1 MKSVL
6 LLLIIL
12 LISSGFGRALLSRF
26 IVLKE
31 SPLERFAY
39 GTAIGLGAAALG
51 VFALGMSGQLFFLPV
66 TLWWLLMAFIGCVGT
81 LGNIRDTIQGIGQG
95 ARPVRLFRP
104 QMSGM
109 ELTYANLIAPLAI
122 LVLLAIGLFC
132 VCACFQPPTGHEWDA
147 LAYHL
152 ADPKVFL
159 AQHRI
164 TSLPTEHHSNFPFL
178 MEMLYCVALLYDK
191 FPLANLLH
199 LTMGGLTL
207 VAILGFCRRILPGQV
222 GWIAVLILITT
233 PVYLWEC
240 CVAYLDVAMALYV
253 TLAAFAGAMMLE
265 TMHALQGSERIS
277 PERGVQ
283 DARKGSPQSG
293 AEERSVLERRLKEWG
308 LLAGIATGF
317 ALDTKYLALVPL
329 VLLPLLLLYRR
340 VPLRPTL
347 SLVGVAA
354 LIGCPWYLKNI
365 LLTHNPVYPF
375 LFKLFPASTY
385 WSADRAAPYQAEQA
399 SFGYPHALAYPGVPT
414 DNLFQSIVNL
424 LQTPWHLI
432 TTPQL
437 YANTGDFHFMA
448 LLGGLYAA
456 GIFPLVF
463 LRKIPRPLVNLLL
476 LFGVQ
481 LIVWFLNAQ
490 HIRYLICL
498 LPLGAVIA
506 AYGLSAVSRLD
517 RPLGRQVSRNLRL
530 FPTFVTL
537 IVTGYAV
544 FFCWALCSLPTSPK
558 VAFQTGMLPTAMNL
572 PDALKNAMEPETR
585 QDYTKRRL
593 EFYEPMEWINLNTPP
608 SAGVVLYDE
617 VRGFYLDRPYL
628 WGNGEHSSYIPY
640 SRMQN
645 GADLTS
651 WLRQH
656 GIRYVLINLNQSPFN
671 PQTENIS
678 GRELEFLRDWYEEKP
693 TPGNWRYIVADA
705 LRRGLWTATPE
716 HKRGVMVLE
725 ITRGETA
732 PTTDTRG
739 AGRTTP

>member
-6 LLLIIL
+6 LLLLIL
-12 LISSGFGRALLSRF
+12 LISSGFGRVLLSRF
-26 IVLKE
+26 TVLKD

-39 GTAIGLGAAALG
+39 GTAIGLGVAALG
-51 VFALGMSGQLFFLPV
+51 VFALGMVGQLSFLPV
-66 TLWWLLMAFIGCVGT
+66 TLWWLMMALVGCVGT
-81 LGNIRDTIQGIGQG
+81 LGNFRDTIQGMGRG
-95 ARPVRLFRP
+95 ARPARIFRP
-104 QMSGM
+104 QMGGTD
-109 ELTYANLIAPLAI
+109 LTYANLIAPVSI

-132 VCACFQPPTGHEWDA
+132 VCACFQPPAGHEWDA

-152 ADPKVFL
+152 ADPKLFL

-207 VAILGFCRRILPGQV
+207 IAIVGFCRRVLPGQV

-240 CVAYLDVAMALYV
+240 CVAYLDVTMGLYL
-253 TLAAFAGAMMLE
+253 TLAAFAGTMMIE
-265 TMHALQGSERIS
+265 TMHAAQRPEKQRHQRELQGASE
-277 PERGVQ
+277 GVPDSDQ
-283 DARKGSPQSG
+283 EDDRALQ
-293 AEERSVLERRLKEWG
+293 RRRMEWG
-308 LLAGIATGF
+308 LLGGIATGF

-340 VPLRPTL
+340 VPLRPVLT
-347 SLVGVAA
+347 LVGVAA
-354 LIGCPWYLKNI
+354 LIGCPWYIKNI

-399 SFGYPHALAYPGVPT
+399 GFGYPHAFAYPGTST

-424 LQTPWHLI
+424 FQTPWHLL
-432 TTPQL
+432 TTPQV

-456 GIFPLVF
+456 GIFPLAF
-463 LRKIPRPLVNLLL
+463 LRKLPRPVVNLFL

-481 LIVWFLNAQ
+481 LIVWFFNAQ

-498 LPLGAVIA
+498 MPLGAVIA
-506 AYGLSAVSRLD
+506 AYGLSAVTRLD
-517 RPLGRQVSRNLRL
+517 RPPGKQTARNLRL
-530 FPTFVTL
+530 FPTVVTL
-537 IVTGYAV
+537 IVTGQV
-544 FFCWALCSLPTSPK
+544 LFFAWALCSLPTSPR
-558 VAFQTGMLPTAMNL
+558 VAALAGVFPTAINL
-572 PDALKNAMEPETR
+572 PEALKNATEPDTWE
-585 QDYTKRRL
+585 DYTKRRL

-628 WGNGEHSSYIPY
+628 WGAGEHSSYIPY

-645 GADLTS
+645 GVDLTS

-656 GIRYVLINLNQSPFN
+656 GIRYVVINVSKSPFN
-671 PQTENIS
+671 PHTEDIN

-693 TPGNWRYIVADA
+693 APGTWRYIVADA

-716 HKRGVMVLE
+716 HTRGVVVLE
-725 ITRGETA
+725 ITGGDA
-732 PTTDTRG
+732 SPTTG
-739 AGRTTP
+739 ASKTGRTTP